1 MEIIQ
6 TNRFK
11 KAYNKLHQNQLA
23 AVNKAIE
30 TVIGNPD
37 VGEQKKGSLSWL
49 RVYKFKV
56 LGQLVLLGYN
66 VEKNGKTVL
75 TLVSIGPHEN
85 FYRDIKGTK
94 P

>member
-11 KAYNKLHQNQLA
+11 KAYKKLHQNQLTE
-23 AVNKAIE
+23 VNNAIE
-30 TVIGNPD
+30 AVIDNPEI
-37 VGEQKKGSLSWL
+37 GEQKKGSLSWL

-56 LGQLVLLGYN
+56 LGQMTLLGYN
-66 VEKNGKTVL
+66 LERNGKLVL

-85 FYRDIKGTK
+85 FYRDLA
-94 P
+94 